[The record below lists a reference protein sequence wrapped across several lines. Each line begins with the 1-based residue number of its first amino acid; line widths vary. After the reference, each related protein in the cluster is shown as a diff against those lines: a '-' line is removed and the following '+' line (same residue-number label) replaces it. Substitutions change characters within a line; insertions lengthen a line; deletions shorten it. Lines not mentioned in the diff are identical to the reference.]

1 MKISHGTELRIWSSY
16 KVYSSRF
23 RGQKYTPQTAKTS
36 TDQHD
41 NNTTIFTGKYR
52 GLSKLRDT
60 AAESGRSP
68 EGETA
73 ESGLKA
79 GIPSGF
85 WLGFEGI
92 VGMEEPVEGTAPPEE
107 GKRGA
112 ISGDISVVEVVGN
125 NAGAAVIV
133 VSNLSLLEDRD
144 SEDEAMKAIIVSD
157 TAMNKPKK
165 EAIYIQSDDV
175 EVK

>member
-1 MKISHGTELRIWSSY
+1 M
-16 KVYSSRF
+16 YSSRIF
-23 RGQKYTPQTAKTS
+23 RGQKYTPQTPKTS
-36 TDQHD
+36 TD
-41 NNTTIFTGKYR
+41 NNTIFTCKYR
-52 GLSKLRDT
+52 GLKDT
-60 AAESGRSP
+60 AADSGRSP
-68 EGETA
+68 DGETA

-112 ISGDISVVEVVGN
+112 ISGDISVVVVGN

-133 VSNLSLLEDRD
+133 VSNLGLLEDRD

-157 TAMNKPKK
+157 TAMSKPRK
-165 EAIYIQSDDV
+165 EAIYIYT
-175 EVK
+175 KC